1 MVTDVS
7 NNDGMKKFQF
17 KNELIKLFNFQ
28 QLAALATLDN
38 NGPYINLVAFATT
51 DDLKYIL
58 FSTSRSTKKY
68 ANISKNPDV
77 TMLIDN
83 RKNDES
89 DFYDTIAVTAMGQV
103 NQVNE
108 SEIDKLT
115 NIFISKHPILS
126 DFLKSQNNV
135 FLKIKVKKYIIV
147 STFGQVNEL
156 NLKEIN

>member
-1 MVTDVS
+1 MVTNVS
-7 NNDGMKKFQF
+7 DDGMKKFQF
-17 KNELIKLFNFQ
+17 KNELRKLFNFQ
-28 QLAALATLDN
+28 HLAALATLGDD
-38 NGPYINLVAFATT
+38 GPYINLVAFAATN
-51 DDLKYIL
+51 DLKYLL

-68 ANISKNPDV
+68 ANISKNPNV

-89 DFYDTIAVTAMGQV
+89 DFYDTIAVTVMGQV

-135 FLKIKVKKYIIV
+135 FLKIEVEKYIIV
-147 STFGQVNEL
+147 SKFGQIDEL
-156 NLKEIN
+156 NMEEMT